1 MKRGF
6 SSTSLVEYSSSED
19 EDNEEK
25 PVKRKKLPTLSASLV
40 VAAPIDNPSLHQGRK
55 RNTPHVDG
63 QWAAHVYISLGLNR
77 KSAMFSLLSEAIQSA
92 KDEIPTLNDF
102 WSKDGSVG
110 PELHVSLSRPIYLR
124 AYQREDLKRAVK
136 SLALT
141 HPRFTLTFSTFAEL
155 VNDER
160 TRTFLTIEVGA
171 GHHQLS
177 QLSNALAPTLQAFR
191 QKDYYAEPR
200 FHASI
205 AWALRDETPSESQ
218 TQFPTI
224 PGIPSQLVDNLNQ
237 EYQSRLSAKSMNFYD
252 ADTICVKIGKEVF
265 SWRLKGPGQ

>member
-1 MKRGF
+1 MKRAFF
-6 SSTSLVEYSSSED
+6 SSSLVEYSSSED
-19 EDNEEK
+19 DDNVEK

-40 VAAPIDNPSLHQGRK
+40 VAAPIDDPSLHQGRK

-77 KSAMFSLLSEAIQSA
+77 KSALFSLLSQAIQSA
-92 KDEIPTLNDF
+92 KDEIPSLNDF
-102 WSKDGSVG
+102 WSKDGDVG

-141 HPRFTLTFSTFAEL
+141 HQRFTISFSTFAEL
-155 VNDER
+155 TNDEG

-177 QLSNALAPTLQAFR
+177 QLSTALAPTLQGLR
-191 QKDYYAEPR
+191 QKGYYAEPR
-200 FHASI
+200 FHASV
-205 AWALRDETPSESQ
+205 AWALLDEAPSESQ

-224 PGIPSQLVDNLNQ
+224 PGIPSRLIDKLNQ
-237 EYQSRLSAKSMNFYD
+237 EYQSGLSAKSMNFYD

-265 SWRLKGPGQ
+265 SWRLKGSGQ

>member
-1 MKRGF
+1 MKRDF
-6 SSTSLVEYSSSED
+6 SSSLVEYSSSED

-40 VAAPIDNPSLHQGRK
+40 VAAPVDNPSLHQGRK

-63 QWAAHVYISLGLNR
+63 QWAAHVYISVGLNR
-77 KSAMFSLLSEAIQSA
+77 KSVMFSLLSEAIQSA
-92 KDEIPTLNDF
+92 KDEIPSLNDF
-102 WSKDGSVG
+102 WLKDGFAV

-141 HPRFTLTFSTFAEL
+141 HSRFTLSFSTFAEL
-155 VNDER
+155 INDER
-160 TRTFLTIEVGA
+160 TRSFLTIEVGA
-171 GHHQLS
+171 GHQQLS
-177 QLSNALAPTLQAFR
+177 QLSIALTPILQTFR

-205 AWALRDETPSESQ
+205 AWALRGEAPSDSQ

-224 PGIPSQLVDNLNQ
+224 TGIPSQLIDKLNQ

-252 ADTICVKIGKEVF
+252 ADTICVKIGKDVS
-265 SWRLKGPGQ
+265 SWRLNGPGQ

>member
-25 PVKRKKLPTLSASLV
+25 PAKRNRKLPTLSTSLV
-40 VAAPIDNPSLHQGRK
+40 VAAPVDNPSLHQGRK

-77 KSAMFSLLSEAIQSA
+77 KSAMFALLSEAILSA
-92 KDEIPTLNDF
+92 EDEIPTLNNF

-124 AYQREDLKRAVK
+124 AYQRESLKRAVK

-141 HPRFTLTFSTFAEL
+141 QPRFTLSFSTFAEL
-155 VNDER
+155 INDER
-160 TRTFLTIEVGA
+160 TRSFLTIEVGA
-171 GHHQLS
+171 GHRQLS
-177 QLSNALAPTLQAFR
+177 QLSNTLAPTLQAFR

-205 AWALRDETPSESQ
+205 AWALRDDTPSDSE

-224 PGIPSQLVDNLNQ
+224 PGIPSQLIDKLNQ
-237 EYQSRLSAKSMNFYD
+237 EYQSRLSAKSMNFFD

-265 SWRLKGPGQ
+265 SWRLKGPG